1 MGVTYGAGIALD
13 TDDFPNYIKKA
24 EIEKKKVAKVIC
36 PFFGC
41 FIKTHKTTAA
51 KFCVYHRIP
60 SK

>member
-13 TDDFPNYIKKA
+13 TDDFLNYIKKA
-24 EIEKKKVAKVIC
+24 EIEKKNVVKVIC
-36 PFFGC
+36 LFFGC
-41 FIKTHKTTAA
+41 FTKGHKTTAA